1 MTLNEWFT
9 KGLAERTYV
18 HNMEKNRENLL
29 TVYNQ
34 YAIHQKEKELLQKL
48 QKKKLRAL
56 VITAD
61 WCGDAMV
68 NVPIF
73 MRIANE
79 ALIDVRYFI
88 RDENLDLM
96 DQYLTNGTAR
106 SIPIIVII
114 DQDGNEVGK
123 WGPRSAEA
131 QRFVDEKKPD
141 KDAPDYEE
149 AFQVFAKEAAH
160 HYTTDRY
167 LWKDIEKKIVEVLA
181 KI

>member
-131 QRFVDEKKPD
+131 QRFVDEKNRTKMHLILKKLFKYLRKKPHITIRPTVTYG
-141 KDAPDYEE
+141 KIL
-149 AFQVFAKEAAH
+149 
-160 HYTTDRY
+160 R
-167 LWKDIEKKIVEVLA
+167 KK
-181 KI
+181 

>member
-1 MTLNEWFT
+1 M
-9 KGLAERTYV
+9 
-18 HNMEKNRENLL
+18 
-29 TVYNQ
+29 
-34 YAIHQKEKELLQKL
+34 
-48 QKKKLRAL
+48 
-56 VITAD
+56 ITAD

-79 ALIDVRYFI
+79 ALIDARYFI
-88 RDENLDLM
+88 RDEHLDLM

-114 DQDGNEVGK
+114 DQDGKEVGK

-141 KDAPDYEE
+141 KDAPDFEE
-149 AFQVFAKEAAH
+149 AFKVFAKEAAH

-167 LWKDIEKKIVEVLA
+167 LWKDIEKEIVEVLA
-181 KI
+181 KYKPKDYFAAMGSSLFYLVFAFTYKTPHKDVEKPQNSIKYRRKPQSITIFPTTFS

>member
-79 ALIDVRYFI
+79 ALIDARYFI
-88 RDENLDLM
+88 RDEHLDLM

-114 DQDGNEVGK
+114 DQDGKEVGNGDLAQQK
-123 WGPRSAEA
+123 LSALST
-131 QRFVDEKKPD
+131 RKSRIKMHPILRKHLKCLRKKPHITIRQIVTYG
-141 KDAPDYEE
+141 KIL
-149 AFQVFAKEAAH
+149 
-160 HYTTDRY
+160 R
-167 LWKDIEKKIVEVLA
+167 KK
-181 KI
+181 

>member
-34 YAIHQKEKELLQKL
+34 YAIHQKKRAAPKAAKE
-48 QKKKLRAL
+48 KLRAL

-79 ALIDVRYFI
+79 ALIDARYFI
-88 RDENLDLM
+88 RDEHLDLM

-131 QRFVDEKKPD
+131 QRFVDEKNRTKMHLIMKKLFKYLRKKPHITIRQTATYG
-141 KDAPDYEE
+141 KIL
-149 AFQVFAKEAAH
+149 
-160 HYTTDRY
+160 R
-167 LWKDIEKKIVEVLA
+167 KK
-181 KI
+181 

>member
-34 YAIHQKEKELLQKL
+34 YAIHQKKKSCFKSCKE
-48 QKKKLRAL
+48 KLRAL

-88 RDENLDLM
+88 RDENQDLM

-131 QRFVDEKKPD
+131 QRFVDEKTG
-141 KDAPDYEE
+141 
-149 AFQVFAKEAAH
+149 QRC
-160 HYTTDRY
+160 T
-167 LWKDIEKKIVEVLA
+167 
-181 KI
+181 

>member
-1 MTLNEWFT
+1 MTLNEWFA
-9 KGLAERTYV
+9 KGLMERTYV
-18 HNMEKNRENLL
+18 HSMGKNRENLL

-34 YAIHQKEKELLQKL
+34 YAIHQKEKELLQRM
-48 QKKKLRAL
+48 QKEKLRAL

-88 RDENLDLM
+88 RDEHLDLM

-123 WGPRSAEA
+123 WGPRSKEA
-131 QRFVDEKKPD
+131 QRFVDEKKPEKGASD
-141 KDAPDYEE
+141 FE
-149 AFQVFAKEAAH
+149 AAFEVFAKEAAR

-167 LWKDIEKKIVEVLA
+167 LWKDIEKEIVEVLE